1 MKKLTFLLSAGILF
15 MLLATIGC
23 GSDDGGP
30 TEEEQQTAKLIGV
43 WTATTV
49 NDGTVRDD
57 YDDFTIT
64 FTQSTYSTTGGPEG
78 DKALPFQNSGSWS
91 LGTPVTS
98 SISLSSQPMTYGIVD
113 DVLTIT
119 FTYNG
124 DGFPGNAKTANVNGD
139 WTFVFEKN

>member
-1 MKKLTFLLSAGILF
+1 

-30 TEEEQQTAKLIGV
+30 TEEEQQTAKLIGT

-49 NDGTVRDD
+49 NDGTARDD

-64 FTQSTYSTTGGPEG
+64 FTQSTYSTSGGPVG

-91 LGTPVTS
+91 FGTPVTS
-98 SISLSSQPMTYGIVD
+98 SISLSSQDMTYSIVD